1 MIRNH
6 IEARTFLTRILG
18 TFLEEGEESD
28 TRAEYDFH
36 ITLYSKLQKRHA
48 ELEREKNSSAKVKLL
63 KQCRQDQVR
72 VKRVLQKLG
81 HDFDAIEQEQ
91 EKCEKAEIADQSVVK
106 VEEEPEDQPV
116 PVKDEKPPKAEP
128 EKSEPEK
135 VLNGN
140 YDVKKDIDNDI
151 CPAGPKIEE
160 NGNIETNSEHGE
172 KEPLSQSNGSVS
184 STNGLH
190 DFQPLDLVWAKCAG
204 MRYKVR
210 CRRTFG
216 LLWHL
221 FSTYKNLLI
230 CS

>member
-1 MIRNH
+1 M
-6 IEARTFLTRILG
+6 
-18 TFLEEGEESD
+18 EEGEEPD
-28 TRAEYDFH
+28 PRAEYDFH
-36 ITLYSKLQKRHA
+36 ISLYNKLQKRHV
-48 ELEREKNSSAKVKLL
+48 ELDREKHSQAKVKLL

-106 VEEEPEDQPV
+106 EEEADDQPV
-116 PVKDEKPPKAEP
+116 VKDEKPPKPEP

-160 NGNIETNSEHGE
+160 NGNIETNSEHRE

-190 DFQPLDLVWAKCAG
+190 DFQPLDLVWAKCSG
-204 MRYKVR
+204 MESFKVSDAEIASFPGIFL
-210 CRRTFG
+210 CIK
-216 LLWHL
+216 
-221 FSTYKNLLI
+221 TY
-230 CS
+230 